1 MSMFGLKESEVSELI
16 RAVSINGSTLDRDA
30 IEERFARSAWSGV
43 AEPGDRVA
51 GILTREV
58 GPARA
63 FAALVE
69 RQPAEEMLAMLGAD
83 SAVAEKDLRSA
94 LDRWTPRL
102 TSATALTALRQAAR
116 YGVRLSIPG
125 DELWVE
131 GVDDLEHHA
140 PIALWMRGNVDGLV
154 AVERS
159 IAMVGARAATGYGEH
174 ITMEGAAGLV
184 DRGFAIVSGA
194 AYGIDGMAHRAALAS
209 HGYTIAFLAGGVDRF
224 YPSGHDALLA
234 RIVENGC
241 VISELP
247 CGAQPSKWRFLQR
260 NRLIAA
266 ASQATVVL
274 EAGWR
279 SGSLNT
285 ANHAASLGRPL
296 GAVPGPVTS
305 AASAGCHRLI
315 RENLATLVTTAE
327 EMAELAGPWETDAT
341 PTGPADDPRRIRV
354 LDAISTRAAR
364 QPADIAARSGLSLVD
379 VMSTLGALDLE
390 GIARETQK
398 GWVRRI
404 LRDS

>member
-1 MSMFGLKESEVSELI
+1 MFGLKESEVSELV
-16 RAVSINGSTLDRDA
+16 RSVSAAPDTLDRDD
-30 IEERFARSAWSGV
+30 IEERFARSVWSGI
-43 AEPGDRVA
+43 AEPGDRTA
-51 GILTREV
+51 GLLIAAI
-58 GPARA
+58 GAPAA
-63 FAALVE
+63 LAALVE
-69 RQPAEEMLAMLGAD
+69 RHTVDAL
-83 SAVAEKDLRSA
+83 VAAASSDLTEKDIQLA
-94 LDRWTPRL
+94 LDRWQPRL
-102 TSATALTALRQAAR
+102 SSATSLTALRQAVR
-116 YGVRLSIPG
+116 FGVRLSVPADASWIPG
-125 DELWVE
+125 VN
-131 GVDDLEHHA
+131 DLEQHA
-140 PIALWMRGNVDGLV
+140 PIALWLRGNVAALGGLH
-154 AVERS
+154 RS

-174 ITMEGAAGLV
+174 VTMESTAGLV

-209 HGYTIAFLAGGVDRF
+209 HGYTVAFLAGGVDRF
-224 YPSGHDALLA
+224 YPSGHDALLN

-285 ANHAASLGRPL
+285 ANHAASLGRAL

-315 RENLATLVTTAE
+315 RENLATLVTTAQ
-327 EMAELAGPWETDAT
+327 EMAELAATWDTDA
-341 PTGPADDPRRIRV
+341 PAQSAADDPRRVRV

-364 QPADIAARSGLSLVD
+364 QPTEIATRSGLSLFD
-379 VMSTLGALDLE
+379 VMSALGALDLE
-390 GIARETQK
+390 GVARETPR
-398 GWVRRI
+398 GWVRRV
-404 LRDS
+404 LRDG